1 MEKKKIM
8 SLFALGCGALLL
20 VGCGTDSKKENDEEK
35 EKEVTTQTLKCTVS
49 EEENGMVTTAST
61 EFVYDKEQ
69 KKLVSGTMS
78 MTLDYTESLK
88 DVTEDEKEQTESLM
102 ESMLGSM
109 CETFEGEGY
118 TNCKSEFKSGKFD
131 MTMDFDMDKLE
142 ETTDG
147 DVNVEMTLEELKTY
161 FEDTDDTKCTIE

>member
-1 MEKKKIM
+1 MEKKKLM

-20 VGCGTDSKKENDEEK
+20 TGCGTDSKKDDDEK
-35 EKEVTTQTLKCTVS
+35 EKESTTQAISCVVEQ
-49 EEENGMVTTAST
+49 EEEGMVTTAET

-78 MTLDYTESLK
+78 MKMDYTEALK
-88 DVTEDEKEQTESLM
+88 ELTDEEKEQTESLM
-102 ESMLGSM
+102 ESMLGGM
-109 CETFEGEGY
+109 CETFEEEGY
-118 TNCKSEFKSGKFD
+118 ANCKSNFKSGKFD

-147 DVNVEMTLEELKTY
+147 DVNVDMTLDELKEY
-161 FEDTDDTKCTIE
+161 FEDTEGTKCTIK